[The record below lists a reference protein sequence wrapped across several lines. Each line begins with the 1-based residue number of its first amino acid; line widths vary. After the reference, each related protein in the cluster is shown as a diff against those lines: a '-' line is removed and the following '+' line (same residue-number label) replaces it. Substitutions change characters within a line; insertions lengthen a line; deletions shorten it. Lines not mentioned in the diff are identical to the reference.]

1 MEAALSLCEDTDHN
15 LSGTWEP
22 NPFRTIGPEPSST
35 SEDLDPHSLHLLEGK
50 REGPDMCGSSSG
62 CTKGHT
68 TPCTTVPSVPQDPT
82 LTAGAHSDPEA
93 LRPEHTDEAQDG
105 RPESLHAAI
114 KSETDEWTPSQ
125 SGILCLRYTRLGQ
138 IS

>member
-1 MEAALSLCEDTDHN
+1 MEAALSLCEDTGHN
-15 LSGTWEP
+15 LSGSWEP

-35 SEDLDPHSLHLLEGK
+35 SEDLDPHSLHLFEGK
-50 REGPDMCGSSSG
+50 QEGPAMCGSSSG
-62 CTKGHT
+62 CSQGYT
-68 TPCTTVPSVPQDPT
+68 TPSTTVPSVPQDPP

-105 RPESLHAAI
+105 RPGSLHASI

-125 SGILCLRYTRLGQ
+125 SGNSVLA
-138 IS
+138 